1 MGGSGSGAENNKVKL
16 NVFLQLEEID
26 SSGKRD
32 LVIKR
37 LKQFYKAKLL
47 KEAGLTDNSSY
58 R

>member
-1 MGGSGSGAENNKVKL
+1 MTGCCLISVSYLFFQEK
-16 NVFLQLEEID
+16 EID

-32 LVIKR
+32 LLIKR

-47 KEAGLTDNSSY
+47 KEAGLVDNTTV

>member
-1 MGGSGSGAENNKVKL
+1 
-16 NVFLQLEEID
+16 LQLEEID

-47 KEAGLTDNSSY
+47 KEAGLTDNSSN